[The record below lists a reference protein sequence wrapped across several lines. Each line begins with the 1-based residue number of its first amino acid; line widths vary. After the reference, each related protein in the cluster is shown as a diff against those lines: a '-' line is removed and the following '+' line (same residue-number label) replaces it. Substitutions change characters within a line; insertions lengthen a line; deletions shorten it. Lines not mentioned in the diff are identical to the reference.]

1 MLRGGANGGVII
13 LGGLEPPDGGSVPAA
28 PPAVP
33 PAAPPDD
40 SSTSVP
46 SAVPPA
52 APPSSGPRQRWRL
65 YLRLPATQLPG
76 EFPAG
81 AGAWASLLER
91 SGLPPAAQLPLGIA
105 GEREIVDVV
114 LAAHLPAAEV
124 RERVR
129 AGLPPPVELVDL
141 HDVWVG
147 APSASAAL
155 VAADYRVEVAGVS
168 PLALRVAADA
178 LLAVSTLPRER
189 RREKKMQT
197 IDLRPLI
204 ISLSVAAV
212 LPPAG
217 AGADAATAVLRTRL
231 RHRPDV
237 VGRPE
242 DVVAALAEPPAPP
255 LGGEVRV
262 LRIVRERLLTRDD
275 A

>member
-1 MLRGGANGGVII
+1 MTGPRPSSG
-13 LGGLEPPDGGSVPAA
+13 PPDAGSVPGA

-33 PAAPPDD
+33 LSAPPAD
-40 SSTSVP
+40 SSTS
-46 SAVPPA
+46 
-52 APPSSGPRQRWRL
+52 APVESPSSSPRQRWRL
-65 YLRLPATQLPG
+65 YLRLPAVHVPG
-76 EFPAG
+76 ELPAG

-91 SGLPPAAQLPLGIA
+91 SGLPLAGEPGRGRAVPAAQLPLGIA

-114 LAAHLPAAEV
+114 LAARLPAAEV

-129 AGLPPPVELVDL
+129 AGLPPLVELVDL

-155 VAADYRVEVAGVS
+155 AAADYRVEVAGVS
-168 PLALRVAADA
+168 PLGLRVAAEA
-178 LLAVSTLPRER
+178 LLAVATLPRQR
-189 RREKKMQT
+189 RREKKTQT
-197 IDLRPLI
+197 FDLRPLI
-204 ISLSVAAV
+204 VSLSVAAV

-217 AGADAATAVLRTRL
+217 AGADAPTALLRTRL
-231 RHRPDV
+231 RHRPDA

-242 DVVAALAEPPAPP
+242 DVVSALAEPPAPP
-255 LGGEVRV
+255 LDGEVRV

>member
-1 MLRGGANGGVII
+1 MTGPR
-13 LGGLEPPDGGSVPAA
+13 PPSG
-28 PPAVP
+28 PPEIGKVLAVP
-33 PAAPPDD
+33 PAVSPDDLSTSAPPD
-40 SSTSVP
+40 
-46 SAVPPA
+46 VPPA

-76 EFPAG
+76 ELPAG

-91 SGLPPAAQLPLGIA
+91 SGLPLAGEPGRGRVAPAAQLPLGIA

-114 LAAHLPAAEV
+114 LAGRLPATEV

-168 PLALRVAADA
+168 PLGLRVAAEA

-189 RREKKMQT
+189 RREKKTQT

-204 ISLSVAAV
+204 ISLSVAGV

-217 AGADAATAVLRTRL
+217 ADADAATAVLRTRL
-231 RHRPDV
+231 RHRPDT

-255 LGGEVRV
+255 LGGEIRV

>member
-1 MLRGGANGGVII
+1 MTGPRPSSG
-13 LGGLEPPDGGSVPAA
+13 PPDSGSVPAT

-33 PAAPPDD
+33 LGAPPAA

-46 SAVPPA
+46 VGT
-52 APPSSGPRQRWRL
+52 PSSSPRQRWRL
-65 YLRLPATQLPG
+65 YLRLPAVQVPG
-76 EFPAG
+76 ELPAG

-91 SGLPPAAQLPLGIA
+91 SGLPLAGEPGRGRAVPAAQLPLGIA

-114 LAAHLPAAEV
+114 LAARLPAADV

-129 AGLPPPVELVDL
+129 AGLPPLVELVDL

-168 PLALRVAADA
+168 PLGLRVAAEA
-178 LLAVSTLPRER
+178 LLAVATLPRER
-189 RREKKMQT
+189 RREKKTQT
-197 IDLRPLI
+197 FDLRPLI
-204 ISLSVAAV
+204 ISLSVTAV

-217 AGADAATAVLRTRL
+217 AGGDAPTAVLQTRL
-231 RHRPDV
+231 RHRPDA

-242 DVVAALAEPPAPP
+242 DVVAALAAPPAPP
-255 LGGEVRV
+255 LGGEIRV
-262 LRIVRERLLTRDD
+262 LRIVRERLLTGDD

>member
-1 MLRGGANGGVII
+1 M
-13 LGGLEPPDGGSVPAA
+13 PPWG
-28 PPAVP
+28 
-33 PAAPPDD
+33 
-40 SSTSVP
+40 
-46 SAVPPA
+46 
-52 APPSSGPRQRWRL
+52 GPRQRWRL
-65 YLRLPATQLPG
+65 YLRLPAVALPG
-76 EFPAG
+76 QLPAG

-91 SGLPPAAQLPLGIA
+91 SGLPLAGEPGRGRVAPAAQLPLGIA

-114 LAAHLPAAEV
+114 LVARLPVTEV

-129 AGLPPPVELVDL
+129 AGLPPTVELVDL

-168 PLALRVAADA
+168 PLGLRVAAEA
-178 LLAVSTLPRER
+178 LLAVSALPRER
-189 RREKKMQT
+189 RREKKTQAF
-197 IDLRPLI
+197 DLRPLI
-204 ISLSVAAV
+204 LSLSVAAV

-217 AGADAATAVLRTRL
+217 SSPGAATAVLRTRL
-231 RHRPDV
+231 RHRPDA

-242 DVVAALAEPPAPP
+242 DVLAALAEPPAPP

-262 LRIVRERLLTRDD
+262 LQIVRERLLTRDD